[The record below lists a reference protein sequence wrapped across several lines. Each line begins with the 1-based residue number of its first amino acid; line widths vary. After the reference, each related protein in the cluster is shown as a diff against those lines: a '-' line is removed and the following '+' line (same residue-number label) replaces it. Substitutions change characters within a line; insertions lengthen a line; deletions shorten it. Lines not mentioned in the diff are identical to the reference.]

1 MIRRSLWTDP
11 TSRAEGAT
19 VKVRGILAAKGDAV
33 ETIQPWASVGDVV
46 DRLVTS
52 NIGVLVV
59 TSGSGIEG
67 TVSER
72 DIVRALGKHTAA
84 DLAGMPVSE
93 IMSRGVPV
101 CAADDDLT
109 EVMTK
114 MTRGK
119 VRHLPVLTGG
129 ELTGLISIG
138 DAIATRLSEV
148 ELESAVL
155 RDLYIAGR

>member
-1 MIRRSLWTDP
+1 MK
-11 TSRAEGAT
+11 
-19 VKVRGILAAKGDAV
+19 VKGILAAKGDAV
-33 ETIQPWASVGDVV
+33 ETIRPWATVADVV
-46 DRLVTS
+46 QRLVTS

-67 TVSER
+67 TIAER
-72 DIVRALGKHTAA
+72 DIVRALGKHAPA

-109 EVMTK
+109 EVMAK
-114 MTRGK
+114 MTRGR
-119 VRHLPVLTGG
+119 VRHLPVLTDG
-129 ELTGLISIG
+129 ELSGLISIG
-138 DAIATRLSEV
+138 DAIAARLSEV